1 MFRMPFA
8 LILIAVLCAG
18 ASVATA
24 DDGSTLLQITAH
36 AESEVENDL
45 MTMHLKAERRDTE
58 VAQATAAVNQLMRD
72 GLERALRVPTIE
84 ARSLGYST
92 SPVYD
97 RDRSR
102 TEPVAWQVE
111 QRLELKGRDF
121 DALTEMAAELQ
132 GLGLAITQ
140 IQFSISPE
148 TRAVHQ
154 QHLLL
159 EAIRRWQRIAQEMGA
174 AIGASHIFPKELRM
188 GDDGFPVPRPML
200 AMGMRAMEDAA
211 AAPALEAGRSTL
223 RVTVSGEARA
233 YGAATLRTLDRR

>member
-1 MFRMPFA
+1 MFRLPFA

-72 GLERALRVPTIE
+72 GLERALRVPSIE

-148 TRAVHQ
+148 TRAAHQ
-154 QHLLL
+154 QDLLL

-174 AIGASHIFPKELRM
+174 AIGASHVFPKELRM

-200 AMGMRAMEDAA
+200 AMGMGAMEDVA

-233 YGAATLRTLDRR
+233 YGAATLRTLERR